1 LLNKKEFMAGLD
13 AMSINLS
20 LKDREQLFKYLDVSH
35 DGSLSFREF
44 GTIFGETHM
53 INSHSAE

>member
-1 LLNKKEFMAGLD
+1 MAGLD

-44 GTIFGETHM
+44 GTIFGKTHM